1 MRDAR
6 RVERTRRSNLLTT
19 ARADALG
26 PVILADRWIRCSI
39 DPMGTP
45 EDSPVGL
52 AGRIV
57 TATRG
62 SAGPGEVQ
70 LRIRGGT
77 EVFIARSKDP
87 LPVGAAVI
95 VLDTLGP
102 RTVVVFPWADP
113 LDSILDLSEPSL

>member
-1 MRDAR
+1 MSA
-6 RVERTRRSNLLTT
+6 
-19 ARADALG
+19 AD
-26 PVILADRWIRCSI
+26 
-39 DPMGTP
+39 
-45 EDSPVGL
+45 ESPIGL

-62 SAGPGEVQ
+62 QDGPGEVE

-77 EVFIARSKDP
+77 EHFIARSNDP

-95 VLDTLGP
+95 VLSTLGP

-113 LDSILDLSEPSL
+113 LDSILNL